1 LIPTF
6 PLLVSAKCSDFVAVK
21 YKYLQHPRF
30 QRLIS
35 GTMFLSEAEQGGK
48 VRILLQ
54 LPALLLESR
63 RSSTMPLSSEFVAIS
78 F

>member
-1 LIPTF
+1 
-6 PLLVSAKCSDFVAVK
+6 
-21 YKYLQHPRF
+21 
-30 QRLIS
+30 
-35 GTMFLSEAEQGGK
+35 MFLSEAEQGGK

>member
-1 LIPTF
+1 LIHTS

-21 YKYLQHPRF
+21 YKDLQHLHF
-30 QRLIS
+30 QRLIPGRMS
-35 GTMFLSEAEQGGK
+35 LAEAEQGGK

-54 LPALLLESR
+54 LPALLLERR